1 MLDQVEAL
9 AAPWS
14 SVDPTDVAV
23 DVPAPLA
30 RLWRAASALLRMA
43 AEKGGRPLSCQRR
56 CSFCCRGEIL
66 VSPQEARVIAARL
79 TPTQAYSVRAA
90 SRLTMRRQCPLLT
103 AEGDCG
109 IYGVRPMACRVHHAV
124 SPAAQCEDAEGEH
137 EYVVNKA
144 LVIVQMNGYAEGVGE
159 LVRLVR
165 LELEAPGRSRS
176 VAEPVNV
183 YKKHNEG
190 AYDG

>member
-1 MLDQVEAL
+1 
-9 AAPWS
+9 
-14 SVDPTDVAV
+14 
-23 DVPAPLA
+23 
-30 RLWRAASALLRMA
+30 
-43 AEKGGRPLSCQRR
+43 
-56 CSFCCRGEIL
+56 
-66 VSPQEARVIAARL
+66 
-79 TPTQAYSVRAA
+79 
-90 SRLTMRRQCPLLT
+90 
-103 AEGDCG
+103 
-109 IYGVRPMACRVHHAV
+109 MACRVHHAV